1 MARELA
7 QRVAQQRGGNG
18 GNGKPDGEVERVSTL
33 AAQIRKMQPE
43 YQAALPKGME
53 AAQLVRDA
61 ITCLRTVK
69 KLDQCEPMSVLG
81 ALMTTAQLGLRPA
94 VLGHAWPLP
103 FYDGRSKTYKAQLV
117 IGYQGYV
124 ELGYRSGKLAGITSR
139 IVYKND
145 EFDVIY
151 YADRDELIHKPA
163 KDGLRTEIR
172 CFYSAARLV
181 NGGYSITD
189 PMSLAAMEAY
199 REEHAGLRDRTGKVF
214 GPWVDD
220 FPSMGQKT
228 MVRINFK
235 LLPKSPEMAV
245 AMEADDGVRINLE
258 PDADAAEVTEHPA
271 IVPGHVEPDEPAAE
285 AEVIDRDDPW
295 AVKIEEIASR
305 DDAADIK
312 AEVAE
317 QVKAKSIDGQ
327 RANRI
332 LAAVDARVAGLK
344 DDRE

>member
-7 QRVAQQRGGNG
+7 NRVAAQRGGNG
-18 GNGKPDGEVERVSTL
+18 GNGNGNGEVEKVKTL
-33 AAQIRKMQPE
+33 AEQIRQMQPE
-43 YQAALPKGME
+43 YQAAMPKGME
-53 AAQLVRDA
+53 ATQLVRDA

-94 VLGHAWPLP
+94 VLGHAWPIP
-103 FYDGRSKTYKAQLV
+103 FWDNASKSYKAQLV
-117 IGYQGYV
+117 IGYKGYV
-124 ELGYRSGKLAGITSR
+124 ELGFRSGKLAGITSR
-139 IVYKND
+139 IVYTND

-163 KDGLRTEIR
+163 KDGLRGEIR
-172 CFYSAARLV
+172 SFYSAARLV

-199 REEHAGLRDRTGKVF
+199 RQEHAALRDRNGKVF

-220 FPSMGQKT
+220 FPAMGQKT
-228 MVRINFK
+228 MIRINFK
-235 LLPKSPEMAV
+235 LLPQSPEMAV

-258 PDADAAEVTEHPA
+258 PEANAAEVTEHPV
-271 IVPGHVEPDEPAAE
+271 ITGHAE
-285 AEVIDRDDPW
+285 RDDVPEPGDPLDSEDAW
-295 AVKIEEIASR
+295 AVKVEEIATR
-305 DDAADIK
+305 DDAAAVK
-312 AEVAE
+312 AEVSQ
-317 QVKAKSIDGQ
+317 QVKAGSIDGQ

-332 LAAVDARVAGLK
+332 LTAVDARVSGLP
-344 DDRE
+344 DGAP